1 MKKVFVSTKEFF
13 ININEFL
20 NQPSL
25 MRNCRNKSFYY
36 VAMIK
41 NYYNSNNVDREFIND
56 ALTFEKDCNHTYF
69 INRDFV
75 DKLKP
80 GDLLE
85 IKINDRNS
93 NKYSN
98 VSLTYWVVNAKNDD
112 GIEII
117 IENTAFKAFR
127 QKITFS

>member
-1 MKKVFVSTKEFF
+1 MKKVFITTKEFF
-13 ININEFL
+13 IDINNFL

-25 MRNCRNKSFYY
+25 KRNCRNKSFYY
-36 VAMIK
+36 VAMINK
-41 NYYNSNNVDREFIND
+41 YYNLNNVEREFIND
-56 ALTFEKDCNHTYF
+56 ALTKEKEEDNTYF

-85 IKINDRNS
+85 IKINDRDS
-93 NKYSN
+93 NRYSY

-117 IENTAFKAFR
+117 IENTAFRAYNHKL
-127 QKITFS
+127 TFS